1 MQNVRAQSS
10 LRIAICFGLVAITF
24 AVFWQTHSFS
34 FINYDDPPYVTDNA
48 HIKSGL
54 SAENI
59 TWAFT
64 HIHSHNWHP
73 LTSISHMLD
82 CQLFG
87 VNPGAHHLVNVVLH
101 SATALLLFL
110 LLESI
115 TARVWS
121 SAFVAAVFAIH
132 PLHVESVAWI
142 SERKDILSGLF
153 FVLTLIAYA
162 RYARQPTVTRY
173 VIMSILFALG
183 LMSKPMLVT
192 LPLILLLLDYWP
204 LQRFEQKTPAK
215 LFVEKIPLFILA
227 LGCALITL
235 IVQSKGAIGL
245 VRLDVLPFSWRVTN
259 AFSATLI
266 YIRQM
271 FWPVDLA
278 LGYSHPGRL
287 PMWKVLLAAGILAGT
302 TAGFLA
308 LRKRNPYLIIG
319 WCWYLVMLL
328 PVIGLIQVGGQAHAD
343 RYTYLPQ
350 IGLYLAMTWV
360 AVDLFNRT
368 PFRAPALGGLAIVT
382 LLALS
387 ACAWK
392 QVGYW
397 RDSETL
403 WRHSLAVT
411 KDNDV
416 AHLGLGMLFSD
427 QKRVNDA
434 ITELQTVVDRHPND
448 ADARSKLAAAL
459 AEKKDRVNEAIH
471 QYEEAARIGP
481 NPDVETTLANLLL
494 DQGRADDALR
504 YYEHVM
510 ELQPSSALAHYNLA
524 VGLHRVG
531 RLSEAIVHYKEALK
545 IQPGYPDADYFLGE
559 ALFQNGQ
566 RDEAREH
573 LEKR

>member
-1 MQNVRAQSS
+1 MRAQFT
-10 LRIAICFGLVAITF
+10 LRMAICCGLVAITF
-24 AVFWQTHSFS
+24 AVFWQKHSFA
-34 FINYDDPPYVTDNA
+34 FVNYDDPPYVSQNF
-48 HIKSGL
+48 HIQTGL
-54 SAENI
+54 SAENVW
-59 TWAFT
+59 WAFT
-64 HIHSHNWHP
+64 HIHSNNWHP

-87 VNPGAHHLVNVVLH
+87 LHPGAHHLVNVLLH
-101 SATALLLFL
+101 SATGVLLFL
-110 LLESI
+110 FLELL

-142 SERKDILSGLF
+142 SERKDVLSGLF

-162 RYARQPTVTRY
+162 RYARGPTGMRY
-173 VIMSILFALG
+173 GTMSILFALG
-183 LMSKPMLVT
+183 LMAKPMLVT

-204 LQRFEQKTPAK
+204 LRRFEGTKVRA
-215 LFVEKIPLFILA
+215 LVCEKIPLFVLSIAFAVTTIL
-227 LGCALITL
+227 
-235 IVQSKGAIGL
+235 VQSKGSIGL
-245 VRLDVLPFSWRVTN
+245 VSLEVLPFSWRIMN
-259 AFSATLI
+259 ALAAVLV
-266 YIRQM
+266 YIGQM

-278 LGYSHPGRL
+278 LGYNHPGKL
-287 PMWKVLLAAGILAGT
+287 PIWQLAFAGATLAVVTVLFVLVRKQKP
-302 TAGFLA
+302 FL
-308 LRKRNPYLIIG
+308 IVG
-319 WCWYLVMLL
+319 WCWYLIMLF
-328 PVIGLIQVGGQAHAD
+328 PVIGLIQVGGQAYAD

-350 IGLYLAMTWV
+350 IGLYIAVTWMV
-360 AVDLFNRT
+360 VDLFKRWRFN
-368 PFRAPALGGLAIVT
+368 APVLGALAIVT

-387 ACAWK
+387 ACSWK

-403 WRHSLAVT
+403 WRHSLVVT
-411 KDNDV
+411 KDSDV
-416 AHLGLGMLFSD
+416 AHIGLGMWFAD
-427 QKRVNDA
+427 QKRVNET
-434 ITELQTVVDRHPND
+434 ITELQTLADRHPND

-504 YYEHVM
+504 YYQHVV

-524 VGLHRVG
+524 VGLHRAG
-531 RLSEAIVHYKEALK
+531 RLPEAIVHYKEALR

-566 RDEAREH
+566 PDEAKEH
-573 LEKR
+573 LEKH